1 MDARIATI
9 HIITGILQDSGS
21 LSKLVPR
28 YITKVPEADRALVQ
42 ELSYGTL
49 RYYPKFQLY
58 LDCLLKKPFK
68 KKDKDI
74 EAAIVCAIYQI
85 TETRVPSHAAVNESV
100 KACRTLNKPWA
111 TNLVNA
117 VLRRFVR
124 EKIEIEEKL
133 GGHISYDTS
142 HPKWLVDLLESAWPE
157 QVASLIESN
166 NTKPPM
172 TLRVNINLND
182 QGEYLR
188 LLKSNGIDASA
199 TLTSPNGITLK
210 KPLDV
215 INLPN
220 FSVGAVSIQ
229 DEAAQLSAHFLEL
242 MPKQRIL
249 DACCAPGG
257 KTCHILEYIKKNF
270 LEDGNVIGIDISRK
284 RLDRVQENLDRLNLQ
299 AKLIACDIFET
310 NVWWDE
316 VLFDRILLDAPCS
329 ATGVIRR
336 NPDIKIL
343 RKSIDIEKLAILQL
357 ELLNTVWSTLR
368 KNGLLLYATCST
380 LPQENDMVISKFLD
394 CTSDAVVEK
403 LELRAG
409 IETSYGR
416 QLLPSVK
423 GHDGFYY
430 ARLRKL

>member
-85 TETRVPSHAAVNESV
+85 TETRVPS
-100 KACRTLNKPWA
+100 
-111 TNLVNA
+111 
-117 VLRRFVR
+117 
-124 EKIEIEEKL
+124 
-133 GGHISYDTS
+133 S